1 MINKINF
8 RPDNLI
14 CSPKKGDKNFSCYN
28 SEDLEK
34 LRQSWN
40 VRHKDDIIS
49 FNEPK
54 EVWKSLKERLH
65 NVCKKESCWL
75 RQNFVSSNLGKE
87 LLTSFVPEKPK
98 KWKKKPYEWLSTK
111 DIQNVMK
118 QYEDAYDDFEFIG
131 PSPID
136 YDTHIYNNSCV
147 WPELCNFN
155 LEEKMLNGINNIG
168 IIFNLD
174 KHNEPGSHWVAV
186 FISLTEKYIYY
197 FDSNK
202 VYKREIPKQ
211 IFNLIDHINYDSENN
226 FNFTF
231 NFDYNNKVE
240 HQKQNTECGIYCIYF
255 LTQLLTKQKKWK
267 DFITER
273 IADSEMKKLRNV
285 FYNTNL

>member
-1 MINKINF
+1 MPNKINF
-8 RPDNLI
+8 KPDNLI
-14 CSPKKGDKNFSCYN
+14 CSPTKGEKKYSCFNSRDLKNLK
-28 SEDLEK
+28 E
-34 LRQSWN
+34 SWN
-40 VRHKDDIIS
+40 VRHNDDVIT
-49 FNEPK
+49 FDEPK
-54 EVWKSLKERLH
+54 EIWLSLKDKLH

-75 RQNFVSSNLGKE
+75 RQNFVKSELGRQ

-98 KWKKKPYEWLSTK
+98 SWKKKPYEWLSTT
-111 DIQNVMK
+111 DIQKVMK

-136 YDTHIYNNSCV
+136 YNTNINSSCV

-155 LEEKMLNGINNIG
+155 LEEKMLNGIKNIG

-186 FISLTEKYIYY
+186 FISLDEKKIYY

-202 VYKREIPKQ
+202 VYKKEIPKQ
-211 IFNLIDHINYDSENN
+211 IFELVDSLNNDSLSN
-226 FNFTF
+226 FNFK
-231 NFDYNNKVE
+231 FDFEYNNKME

-255 LTQLLTKQKKWK
+255 LTQLITKQKNWG
-267 DFITER
+267 DFMSER
-273 IADSEMKKLRNV
+273 IPDNEMKKLRNL